1 MMQNHSQANRWG
13 LNVIA
18 FVILLPVLLD
28 VQLDV
33 QLVRVVTP
41 EYIQMMAK
49 GGHWLGLPA
58 VILMIAL
65 YATSFV
71 LVLWKG
77 RLRLAILVAFINC
90 ILVLFS
96 PLVLLASGDT
106 GPRRLVI
113 HEITPGI
120 DVFCNDVYLGKT
132 PLKISE
138 TEFHEKV
145 KPWATPP
152 RQKMVIGE
160 EFITQNIPQQ
170 RYGLANTEFRCF
182 YIPYDHFDRYRTFG
196 QSGFSSDFPSL
207 KSNYWWR
214 FERDGCTG
222 GAAIGNVVLGEYYD
236 GRLFRAQWWS
246 PSLEYPSIRPYLAHL
261 LHNLQRSNYQPSTE
275 WRTHVADASGLLFRH
290 LYEVGKRDSRVM
302 RALEMAIQTEFGI
315 YGKVP
320 AEAWEAALN
329 EIMSRVKHRRSFHAS
344 SPESMAMDLIIQHNP
359 KLIETR
365 FLKLLSVVMDPW
377 RVFVLGLNRSLAHND
392 PAEFLPLEYAVLK
405 SHPPTLFKRV
415 VYESGRGE
423 RFLSM
428 VGNYSRGEALRLVR
442 HYLDEA
448 INGRPSMYYGIHS
461 QPQQRG
467 LSFATHLQNSALEV
481 ELRRFVLQQ
490 AQLDSRRTDHHLSE
504 FIDTRLER
512 HLTEDDAIS
521 LAEWVAEAVPFPEDE
536 KLQYLIRI
544 NSDRTHRYV
553 RDILQRQPLLRPT
566 VLEDLIR
573 HPNPSLDLYLI
584 EAYQAESTNMKS
596 GEIVPITMPR
606 KNLGVSP
613 NLIRAM
619 VLCDTPRMRAF
630 LERIWNA
637 SDGNKADLLKAIRQE
652 APRHFSH
659 LHDWTTLISEIEDA
673 DTRLA
678 AIPTL
683 DQIDTPESSKVLADW
698 ASSSDE
704 AVKEEAARA
713 FAKYRERSRK
723 AEALLAGTIKP
734 DDLLVG
740 HTAYVWDG
748 KNYVPEET
756 TSKDK

>member
-28 VQLDV
+28 VQL
-33 QLVRVVTP
+33 VRVVTP
-41 EYIQMMAK
+41 EYIQMMAS

-65 YATSFV
+65 YATSFI

-90 ILVLFS
+90 ILVLLS
-96 PLVLLASGDT
+96 APVLLAGGDT
-106 GPRRLVI
+106 GPRWLVI

-315 YGKVP
+315 NEGMSTD
-320 AEAWEAALN
+320 AWGAVLDGGYVTSQATPNLSH
-329 EIMSRVKHRRSFHAS
+329 IITRVHG
-344 SPESMAMDLIIQHNP
+344 D
-359 KLIETR
+359 
-365 FLKLLSVVMDPW
+365 
-377 RVFVLGLNRSLAHND
+377 GLND
-392 PAEFLPLEYAVLK
+392 
-405 SHPPTLFKRV
+405 TT
-415 VYESGRGE
+415 
-423 RFLSM
+423 
-428 VGNYSRGEALRLVR
+428 
-442 HYLDEA
+442 
-448 INGRPSMYYGIHS
+448 
-461 QPQQRG
+461 QP
-467 LSFATHLQNSALEV
+467 E
-481 ELRRFVLQQ
+481 
-490 AQLDSRRTDHHLSE
+490 TD
-504 FIDTRLER
+504 
-512 HLTEDDAIS
+512 
-521 LAEWVAEAVPFPEDE
+521 
-536 KLQYLIRI
+536 
-544 NSDRTHRYV
+544 
-553 RDILQRQPLLRPT
+553 
-566 VLEDLIR
+566 
-573 HPNPSLDLYLI
+573 
-584 EAYQAESTNMKS
+584 
-596 GEIVPITMPR
+596 
-606 KNLGVSP
+606 
-613 NLIRAM
+613 
-619 VLCDTPRMRAF
+619 
-630 LERIWNA
+630 
-637 SDGNKADLLKAIRQE
+637 
-652 APRHFSH
+652 
-659 LHDWTTLISEIEDA
+659 
-673 DTRLA
+673 
-678 AIPTL
+678 
-683 DQIDTPESSKVLADW
+683 
-698 ASSSDE
+698 
-704 AVKEEAARA
+704 
-713 FAKYRERSRK
+713 
-723 AEALLAGTIKP
+723 
-734 DDLLVG
+734 
-740 HTAYVWDG
+740 
-748 KNYVPEET
+748 
-756 TSKDK
+756 

>member
-28 VQLDV
+28 VQL
-33 QLVRVVTP
+33 VRVVTP
-41 EYIQMMAK
+41 EYIQMMAS

-65 YATSFV
+65 YATSFI

-90 ILVLFS
+90 ILVLLS
-96 PLVLLASGDT
+96 APVLLAGGDT
-106 GPRRLVI
+106 GPRWLVI

-236 GRLFRAQWWS
+236 GRLFRAQWRS

-315 YGKVP
+315 YGKVS

-377 RVFVLGLNRSLAHND
+377 RVFVLGLNRSLTHND

-448 INGRPSMYYGIHS
+448 INGRPSMYYGIDY
-461 QPQQRG
+461 QPQWRALG
-467 LSFATHLQNSALEV
+467 FATHLQNPALEL

-490 AQLDSRRTDHHLSE
+490 AQLDSRRTDHHLRE

-521 LAEWVAEAVPFPEDE
+521 LAEWVAEAVPLPEGE

-553 RDILQRQPLLRPT
+553 RDILQRQPLLQTT
-566 VLEDLIR
+566 VLEDLTH
-573 HPNPSLDLYLI
+573 HPNQSLDLFLV
-584 EAYQAESTNMKS
+584 EAYQAESSNVKS
-596 GEIVPITMPR
+596 GGIVPITTPR

-619 VLCDTPRMRAF
+619 ILCDTPRMRAF
-630 LERIWNA
+630 LEQIWST
-637 SDGNKADLLKAIRQE
+637 SDHSKIALLEAIKQE
-652 APRHFSH
+652 ASNHYPH
-659 LHDWTTLISEIEDA
+659 LHDWTGLISEIVNVDI
-673 DTRLA
+673 RLA
-678 AIPTL
+678 AIPVL
-683 DQIDTPESSKVLADW
+683 DRIDTPKSSKVLADW
-698 ASSSDE
+698 ARSSDI
-704 AVKEEAARA
+704 AVKDEAEWAL
-713 FAKYRERSRK
+713 AKYRERSRR
-723 AEALLAGTIKP
+723 ARALLVGSIKP

-740 HTAYVWDG
+740 HTAYVWNG

-756 TSKDK
+756 TLNDK